1 MPTLE
6 NLLNVDLS
14 SVSFWAA
21 CGFSFLGGVL
31 SFLSPCVLPLI
42 PAYVSFISGIS
53 VEELTGQGLGKST
66 ARVAIAALLFVLGL
80 STVFVVAGGISGA
93 LSSFVATYMKIIE
106 KVAGVLI
113 VLFGIYLL
121 GFFKFGFMEQER
133 RVRLPRP
140 VNLVGAYLLGLAFA
154 FGWTP
159 CIGPIIAG
167 ILLIAATQGAVKG
180 MILLLFYSLGLAIPF
195 IISALALNV
204 FFSVFKR
211 IKKAFRVIEIISG
224 ALLIA
229 AGILVFFGVLSQ
241 AVSLLQ

>member
-1 MPTLE
+1 M
-6 NLLNVDLS
+6 NVDLS

-53 VEELTGQGLGKST
+53 VEELAGQGLGKS
-66 ARVAIAALLFVLGL
+66 AVRVGIAALLFVLGL
-80 STVFVVAGGISGA
+80 STVFVVAGWISGA
-93 LSSFVATYMKIIE
+93 LSSFVANYMKIIE

-121 GFFKFGFMEQER
+121 GFFKLGFMETER
-133 RVRLPRP
+133 RLRLSRP

-167 ILLIAATQGAVKG
+167 ILLIATTQGAVKG
-180 MILLLFYSLGLAIPF
+180 MILLLFYSLGLSIPF
-195 IISALALNV
+195 IISALALNA
-204 FFSVFKR
+204 FFSAFKR
-211 IKKAFRVIEIISG
+211 IKKAFRVIEIVSG
-224 ALLIA
+224 ILLIA
-229 AGILVFFGVLSQ
+229 AGILVFFGILSQ